1 MASTPSRR
9 RTARRH
15 GRAALADQSGS
26 VTIEAAVGVACLVIV
41 FTALVGGAVTLAG
54 YLAAVDAAGAAAR
67 AHAIGTEGVQFDR
80 GSLTVR
86 ESGGVVTAT
95 ATVRAPIGELTAR
108 AAYPVE
114 YR

>member
-1 MASTPSRR
+1 MPRAGD
-9 RTARRH
+9 RT
-15 GRAALADQSGS
+15 ALADQSGS

-41 FTALVGGAVTLAG
+41 FTALVGGAVTLAN

-67 AHAIGTEGVQFDR
+67 AHAIGAEGVQFDR

-95 ATVRAPIGELTAR
+95 ATVGAPFGELTAR